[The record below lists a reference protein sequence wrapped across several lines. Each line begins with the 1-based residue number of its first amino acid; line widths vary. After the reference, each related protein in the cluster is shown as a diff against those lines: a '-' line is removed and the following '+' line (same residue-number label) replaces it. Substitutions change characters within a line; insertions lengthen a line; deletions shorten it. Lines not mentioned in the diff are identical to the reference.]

1 MKARQIYT
9 VFRYGGLLAIFLI
22 AVETAKRSYISKTTE
37 LDIYV
42 AAVALLFLVLGG
54 VVTIRLRKTPVPKS
68 EKRQKSLS
76 IVNLDGFSPR
86 ESEVLL
92 FLCHGYTNSE
102 IAEQLSI
109 TENTVKTHLKNIY
122 AKLGVSNR
130 TQAAAEAKILNIIE

>member
-1 MKARQIYT
+1 MKARQIYAI
-9 VFRYGGLLAIFLI
+9 FRYGGLLAVFLI
-22 AVETAKRSYISKTTE
+22 AAETAKRSYINDTTA

-42 AAVALLFLVLGG
+42 TVIALLFLVLGG
-54 VVTIRLRKTPVPKS
+54 LVVLRLGKTSLPKS
-68 EKRQKSLS
+68 EKSRKPFSV
-76 IVNLDGFSPR
+76 VNADNFSPR

-130 TQAAAEAKILNIIE
+130 TQAAAEAKMLNIVR